1 MVTAAKRRISIP
13 VIGTDIDVARV
24 AAVMNLLAANL
35 AAPTPVSMSFW
46 ASDYPDG
53 ALAFKAFAAQHSRD
67 VKLEE
72 RADTLYLDRP
82 GCGIATFYSAIAEER
97 AEQANRERR
106 EREGAQP

>member
-1 MVTAAKRRISIP
+1 MATNRKPIAMP

-53 ALAFKAFAAQHSRD
+53 ALAFKAFAAQHARD

-72 RADTLYLDRP
+72 RNGALYLDRP
-82 GCGIATFYSAIAEER
+82 GCGIATFYDAETER
-97 AEQANRERR
+97 RVEQARKDREV
-106 EREGAQP
+106 PL